1 VGFLALFYKKF
12 PETLDF
18 FFPRWFFFVPDS
30 QRKKAL
36 KKGEPSSKRL
46 SL

>member
-1 VGFLALFYKKF
+1 VGGVIFGFLFSLAV
-12 PETLDF
+12 
-18 FFPRWFFFVPDS
+18 FFVPDF

-46 SL
+46 SR

>member
-1 VGFLALFYKKF
+1 VGFLVLFDKKF
-12 PETLDF
+12 PGTMDF
-18 FFPRWFFFVPDS
+18 FFPWRFFFVPDY

-46 SL
+46 SR